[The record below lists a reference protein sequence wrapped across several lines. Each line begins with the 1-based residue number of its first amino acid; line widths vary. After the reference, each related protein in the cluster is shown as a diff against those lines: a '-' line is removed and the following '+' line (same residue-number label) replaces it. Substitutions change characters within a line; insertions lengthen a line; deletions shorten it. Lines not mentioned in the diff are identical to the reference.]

1 MTETEQLE
9 QQRHESPLYSERGT
23 TRIADTVI
31 SQIIEQAVDGVEGIR
46 PGRTSS
52 KIGRYE
58 VAVDFRMEMEYGRD
72 LPELTSELRHR
83 IREHVEG
90 MTGLRVKEQN
100 IIVTDIF
107 FPDQEETV
115 RQEQTRSRVK

>member
-72 LPELTSELRHR
+72 LPELTSELRRR
-83 IREHVEG
+83 IREHVEA

-100 IIVTDIF
+100 VIVTDIF